1 MRASPGPRACGLVG
15 VELVGEGTDWQGRV
29 ATFSTFLVLRSFT
42 KNGLFLDVC
51 NRPVTVSLRL
61 TTLHMAV
68 A

>member
-42 KNGLFLDVC
+42 K
-51 NRPVTVSLRL
+51 
-61 TTLHMAV
+61 HIV
-68 A
+68 AFCVVGGR